1 MPFKIIRNDITR
13 VEADAIVNTANPE
26 PRYAG
31 GTDAA
36 IYKAAGAED
45 LLAERRKIGRI
56 APGEAAVTSA
66 FRLPA
71 KYIIHTVGPEWI
83 DGRHGEYDILRSCYR
98 KSLHLADQLGCE
110 SIAFPLIATGVY
122 GFPKDQALEIA
133 LSVIREYLEG
143 SDLDVI
149 LVVFGRG
156 SYQIAAGLTERIEE
170 YIDENYVAEQTAE
183 EYGELAEEF
192 SGEFS
197 GEYSG
202 ARRRLWR
209 RGRLGSNVFLDA
221 ARTEGMA
228 APKAAKAPK
237 AGAAP
242 MAAPIAAD
250 EEPEAADVGADE
262 AFYAED
268 EAFVAGADSANEAV
282 PYLSA
287 KEAVPYRES
296 KKAPSYAPK
305 QKNASLEDAVNN
317 LGESFQ
323 ARLLRMID
331 ERGMSD
337 PEVYKRA
344 NVDRKLFSKI
354 RCSEDYIPKKKTIVA
369 LAIALRLNMD
379 DTRDLLASAGLM
391 LTNNSKADV
400 IVSFCIENGIYDIF
414 EVNALL
420 FKFRQ
425 PILG

>member
-36 IYKAAGAED
+36 IYKAAGAKD
-45 LLAERRKIGRI
+45 LLTERRKIGRI

-66 FRLPA
+66 FQLPA

-170 YIDENYVAEQTAE
+170 YIDENYVAEQTDE

-192 SGEFS
+192 SG
-197 GEYSG
+197 
-202 ARRRLWR
+202 ARRRLWER
-209 RGRLGSNVFLDA
+209 ERSGGGVLFNS
-221 ARTEGMA
+221 
-228 APKAAKAPK
+228 APSD
-237 AGAAP
+237 GVAAP
-242 MAAPIAAD
+242 MAAAVETAK
-250 EEPEAADVGADE
+250 EPVGEAAEEAAEEGFAHPGAGDV
-262 AFYAED
+262 
-268 EAFVAGADSANEAV
+268 
-282 PYLSA
+282 
-287 KEAVPYRES
+287 
-296 KKAPSYAPK
+296 PSYASEHK
-305 QKNASLEDAVNN
+305 KTSLEDAVNN

>member
-26 PRYAG
+26 PRYTG

-156 SYQIAAGLTERIEE
+156 SYQIAAGLTEQIEE
-170 YIDENYVAEQTAE
+170 YIDENYVAEQTDE

-192 SGEFS
+192 SGEL
-197 GEYSG
+197 SG
-202 ARRRLWR
+202 ARRKLWR
-209 RGRLGSNVFLDA
+209 RGRSGSNVFLDA
-221 ARTEGMA
+221 ARSGGVE
-228 APKAAKAPK
+228 APT
-237 AGAAP
+237 
-242 MAAPIAAD
+242 
-250 EEPEAADVGADE
+250 ADE
-262 AFYAED
+262 ASMA
-268 EAFVAGADSANEAV
+268 S
-282 PYLSA
+282 P
-287 KEAVPYRES
+287 KEAEE
-296 KKAPSYAPK
+296 AANYAPK
-305 QKNASLEDAVNN
+305 QKKASLEDAVNN

-425 PILG
+425 PIFG

>member
-45 LLAERRKIGRI
+45 LLTERRKIGRI

-170 YIDENYVAEQTAE
+170 YIDENYVAEQTDE

-192 SGEFS
+192 SG
-197 GEYSG
+197 
-202 ARRRLWR
+202 ARRRLWE
-209 RGRLGSNVFLDA
+209 RGRSGGGVLFNSAPSD
-221 ARTEGMA
+221 GM
-228 APKAAKAPK
+228 
-237 AGAAP
+237 AAP
-242 MAAPIAAD
+242 MAAAVETAK
-250 EEPEAADVGADE
+250 EPVGEAAEEAAEEGFAHPGAGDV
-262 AFYAED
+262 
-268 EAFVAGADSANEAV
+268 
-282 PYLSA
+282 
-287 KEAVPYRES
+287 
-296 KKAPSYAPK
+296 PSYASEHK
-305 QKNASLEDAVNN
+305 KTSLEDAVNN

>member
-183 EYGELAEEF
+183 EYGKLAEEF

-197 GEYSG
+197 G
-202 ARRRLWR
+202 ARQRLWS

-228 APKAAKAPK
+228 APKAPK
-237 AGAAP
+237 AGPTAAP
-242 MAAPIAAD
+242 TAAPLAAA
-250 EEPEAADVGADE
+250 EEAEAADVGADE

-296 KKAPSYAPK
+296 KKASSYAPK